1 MFRLLSR
8 YVFREILTSSLLGTL
23 LATFVMFM
31 QRGGQL
37 FDLLVQGN
45 AASAKTVGLLFLYTI
60 PPVLPLTIPFGVL
73 VGILIGLG
81 RMGADGEIIA
91 MRANG
96 LSSRRV
102 AAPVLAFAFLGMC
115 LAGYCSLRLT
125 PWAMRESTNLI
136 NDLLKSQLSAEIQ
149 PRVFDDDFPDT
160 ILYVGEVTPGNP
172 GDPVRWHP
180 VFMANV
186 TAPEKRKVGLKD
198 KAMGPMIMVAREAI
212 AVTDLKNRRIQL
224 SMRDMNRYE
233 MGKDAEA
240 HDETAVHWDMA
251 LDAAPAKEKA
261 PSYREKN
268 TRELIAKSGPEY
280 TENRIELHQRFALPV
295 ACVMLALV
303 GIPLGAATRR
313 GGKSSGYVNAVVLA
327 FFGYWLSHITF
338 VDLAKQHK
346 LSVPVA
352 LWLPDAIFGVA
363 GLILIARMER
373 PGDNDAWMRARA
385 WFGRRFA
392 FLKALGARPGGGQP
406 RPWRIPLLPQL
417 IDTYILSRFLFYFTV
432 LLSSFVLLFLIYNF
446 FDLTGDMV
454 KNKISL
460 STMLEYLFFL
470 TPETIYQF
478 LPISVLVAVL
488 VGFGVLSKQNEI
500 TAFKACGVSIYR
512 MALPIFL
519 GSTVLAGGLFA
530 FDHYYVPDANRKQ
543 DALRAEI
550 KGAPPQTYARPERKW
565 IMGQGP
571 GTRIYYYRA
580 FDQATGTMGGVN
592 VFELDPKTFHMV
604 KQIAAERARWYSSSR
619 QWVFEKGWFSD
630 FRSGGRSYEPFDV
643 KPFAELTEP
652 PDYFV
657 KETLLYTQMNF
668 VELDR
673 YIRDLRQSGF
683 DTVKLRVQFHR
694 KFAVPLFA
702 LIMALIAAP
711 FGFMV
716 GSRGAMTG
724 VGLSI
729 GIAMAYWGVSA
740 LFEKVGGASQLQP
753 AVAAWSPDVVFA
765 LAGLY
770 LLLRARS

>member
-1 MFRLLSR
+1 VFRLLSR
-8 YVFREILTSSLLGTL
+8 YVFREIITSAVLGTL
-23 LATFVMFM
+23 LATFVLFM
-31 QRGGQL
+31 QSGSKL
-37 FDLLVQGN
+37 FDLLVQSS

-60 PPVLPLTIPFGVL
+60 PQVLPLTIPFGVL

-81 RMGADGEIIA
+81 RMGADGEIVA

-96 LSSRRV
+96 VSSRRL
-102 AAPVLAFAFLGMC
+102 APPVLAFAFLGMC

-125 PWAMRESTNLI
+125 PLTMRESTKLV
-136 NDLLKSQLSAEIQ
+136 NDLLKSQLSADIP
-149 PRVFDDDFPDT
+149 PRVFDDDFPNT

-186 TAPEKRKVGLKD
+186 TPPEQRKVGLKD
-198 KAMGPMIMVAREAI
+198 KALGPMIMVAREAI

-251 LDAAPAKEKA
+251 LAAAPAKEKA
-261 PSYREKN
+261 PTSKAKN
-268 TRELIAKSGPEY
+268 TRELAAYKSGPDY
-280 TENRIELHQRFALPV
+280 IENKIELHRRLALPV

-327 FFGYWLSHITF
+327 FFGYWVSFGTF
-338 VDLAKQHK
+338 VKLAQQQK
-346 LSVPVA
+346 LPIPVA
-352 LWLPDAIFGVA
+352 VWLPDAIFGLA
-363 GLILIARMER
+363 GVILIVRMER
-373 PGDNDAWMRARA
+373 PGDNDAWIRLRA
-385 WFGRRFA
+385 WSGRRFA
-392 FLKALGARPGGGQP
+392 FLKVLGARPAAARLTP
-406 RPWRIPLLPQL
+406 RRIPLLPQL
-417 IDTYILSRFLFYFTV
+417 LDTYILSRFLFYFAV
-432 LLSSFVLLFLIYNF
+432 LLTSFVLLFLIFNF

-454 KNKISL
+454 RNKIPL
-460 STMLEYLFFL
+460 STMLAYLFFL

-488 VGFGVLSKQNEI
+488 VAFGVLSKQNEI

-512 MALPIFL
+512 MVLPIFL
-519 GSTVLAGGLFA
+519 GSTLLAGGLFA
-530 FDHYYVPDANRKQ
+530 FDHYYVPDANRRQ

-550 KGAPPQTYARPERKW
+550 KGAPPQTYAAPERKW
-565 IMGQGP
+565 IMGNDH
-571 GTRIYYYRA
+571 RIYYYRY
-580 FDQATGTMGGVN
+580 FDQPTATMGGVN
-592 VFELDPKTFHMV
+592 VFELDSHTFQMRR
-604 KQIAAERARWYSSSR
+604 QIAADRAHWLSSAK
-619 QWVFEKGWFSD
+619 QWVFEKGWYSD
-630 FRSGGRSYEPFDV
+630 FHTGDRTYQPFDV
-643 KPFAELTEP
+643 KSFPELTEP
-652 PDYFV
+652 PDYFL
-657 KETLLYTQMNF
+657 KEALLYTQMNF
-668 VELDR
+668 LELDR

-683 DTVKLRVQFHR
+683 DTVKLQVQFQR

-716 GSRGAMTG
+716 GNRGAMTG
-724 VGLSI
+724 VGVSI

-740 LFEKVGGASQLQP
+740 LFEKAGGASQLQP
-753 AVAAWSPDVVFA
+753 AMAAWSPDVMFA